1 MAWRSPCELPDVL
14 PDHSRFR
21 RRVISEFDET
31 STARDLGLVPPDE
44 NRRTAMTTQTP
55 RQDIE
60 RIYRAWDEALGKRD
74 LEASLSLY
82 ADDASIES
90 PLVQHLLKQRDGI
103 VQGKENLRKF
113 ITKVFETNPPQRKR
127 FKQGFFT
134 DGRVL
139 TWEYPRA
146 SPEGEQ
152 MDLVE
157 VMEIE
162 NGLIRRHR
170 VYWGWYAL
178 NVLRDGHQ

>member
-1 MAWRSPCELPDVL
+1 MTG
-14 PDHSRFR
+14 
-21 RRVISEFDET
+21 T
-31 STARDLGLVPPDE
+31 ST
-44 NRRTAMTTQTP
+44 
-55 RQDIE
+55 RQEIE
-60 RIYRAWDEALGKRD
+60 RIYRAWDDALGKRD

-90 PLVQHLLKQRDGI
+90 PLVQHLMKQRDGI
-103 VQGKENLRKF
+103 VQGKAALRRF
-113 ITKVFETNPPQRKR
+113 IAKVFETNPPQRKR

-139 TWEYPRA
+139 TWEYPRV
-146 SPEGEQ
+146 SPEGDQ

-162 NGLIRRHR
+162 DGLIRRHR

>member
-1 MAWRSPCELPDVL
+1 M
-14 PDHSRFR
+14 
-21 RRVISEFDET
+21 T
-31 STARDLGLVPPDE
+31 GNT
-44 NRRTAMTTQTP
+44 NRH
-55 RQDIE
+55 DIE
-60 RIYRAWDEALGKRD
+60 RIYRAWDDALGKCD

-90 PLVQHLLKQRDGI
+90 PLVAHLLKRRDGI
-103 VQGKENLRKF
+103 VRGKVNLRAF
-113 ITKVFETNPPQRKR
+113 IAMVFETNPPQRRR
-127 FKQGFFT
+127 FKQGLFT

-146 SPEGEQ
+146 APDGDQ

-157 VMEIE
+157 IMEIE
-162 NGLIRRHR
+162 HGLIQRHR

>member
-1 MAWRSPCELPDVL
+1 
-14 PDHSRFR
+14 
-21 RRVISEFDET
+21 
-31 STARDLGLVPPDE
+31 
-44 NRRTAMTTQTP
+44 MTGTTT

-60 RIYRAWDEALGKRD
+60 RIYHAWDDALGKRD

-90 PLVQHLLKQRDGI
+90 PLVQHLMKQRDGT
-103 VQGKENLRKF
+103 VQGKDALRKF
-113 ITKVFETNPPQRKR
+113 IAKVFETNPPQRKR

-139 TWEYPRA
+139 TWEYPRN
-146 SPEGEQ
+146 SPDGDQ

-162 NGLIRRHR
+162 DGQIRRHR
-170 VYWGWYAL
+170 VYWGWYGL

>member
-1 MAWRSPCELPDVL
+1 M
-14 PDHSRFR
+14 
-21 RRVISEFDET
+21 
-31 STARDLGLVPPDE
+31 TANTD
-44 NRRTAMTTQTP
+44 

-60 RIYRAWDEALGKRD
+60 RIYRLWDEALGKKD

-90 PLVQHLLKQRDGI
+90 PLVAHLLNRKRGI
-103 VQGKENLRKF
+103 VQGKDELRQF
-113 ITKVFETNPPQRKR
+113 ITKVFQTNPPQRKR

-139 TWEYPRA
+139 TWEYPRH
-146 SPEGEQ
+146 SPDGDQ

-162 NGLIRRHR
+162 DGLIRRHR
-170 VYWGWYAL
+170 VYWGWHAL
-178 NVLRDGHQ
+178 NVQILGDR